1 MSDEKQFE
9 EKDEKEM
16 MKHDEK
22 VEENDRLSS
31 ITWAFILIWAGFVF
45 LANNMG
51 WLAGLGMETGMMW
64 SFDVLGGLRSI
75 GVWNLIALGAGAI
88 LILETVAR
96 LLIPQF
102 RRDVGGSLIVAVV
115 LIGIGLGGWFNW
127 SYLWPVIL
135 IAAGLSILLKGLR
148 RRGDGGEE

>member
-1 MSDEKQFE
+1 MSDEIKFE

-31 ITWAFILIWAGFVF
+31 ITWAFILMWAGLVF
-45 LANNMG
+45 LADNLG
-51 WLAGLGMETGMMW
+51 WFPLVGLQVAPGW
-64 SFDVLGGLRSI
+64 SFETFTNWDSF
-75 GVWNLIALGAGAI
+75 GVWNLIALGAGGI
-88 LILETVAR
+88 LVLETIAR

-102 RRDVGGSLIVAVV
+102 RRNVGGSLIVAAVFLGV
-115 LIGIGLGGWFNW
+115 GLGGWFSW

-135 IAAGLSILLKGLR
+135 IAVGLNILIKGLFR
-148 RRGDGGEE
+148 RKSE

>member
-22 VEENDRLSS
+22 IEENDSLSS
-31 ITWAFILIWAGFVF
+31 ITWAFILMWAGFVF

-51 WLAGLGMETGMMW
+51 WLARFGMDAGMIW
-64 SFDVLGGLRSI
+64 SFDVFGDLRSV
-75 GVWNLIALGAGAI
+75 GVWNLIALGAGVI
-88 LILETVAR
+88 LILEAVAR
-96 LLIPQF
+96 LLIPQL
-102 RRDVGGSLIVAVV
+102 RRDVGGSLIAAAV

-127 SYLWPVIL
+127 SYLWPIIL
-135 IAAGLSILLKGLR
+135 IAVGVNVLLKGLR
-148 RRGDGGEE
+148 RRGGGE

>member
-1 MSDEKQFE
+1 MSEDRQYD
-9 EKDEKEM
+9 EKDEKEVL
-16 MKHDEK
+16 KHDEK

-31 ITWAFILIWAGFVF
+31 ITWAFILMWAGFVF

-51 WLAGLGMETGMMW
+51 WLAGLGMDGGMMW
-64 SFDVLGGLRSI
+64 SFDVFGDLRSI

-88 LILETVAR
+88 LILETIAR

-102 RRDVGGSLIVAVV
+102 RRDVGGSLIAAAV

-135 IAAGLSILLKGLR
+135 IVVGVSILLKGLR
-148 RRGDGGEE
+148 RRGGGE